1 MDRIAGRTAASL
13 GRSRWQ
19 TGPLAQRVSAGRTT
33 LGEDRGAARAGAV
46 AWAAGLVADS
56 RTVYLDTETTGLGRG
71 AEVVDIAVVGSDGR
85 VLFETLVRPQAPIP
99 SDASAIHGIFDGD
112 VADAPSWADIHDA
125 LCRLLAGRPVVVY
138 NASFD
143 RRIVVQCGERHGL
156 NVPDLAWHCAM
167 RRYAEFCGEWDARLG
182 RYRWQKLELAVAAF
196 GAAPGGH
203 RAAADALACRAVV
216 LGMAGATDP
225 WSGRA

>member
-1 MDRIAGRTAASL
+1 MDRLGGRTPASL
-13 GRSRWQ
+13 ERERWR
-19 TGPLAQRVSAGRTT
+19 TGALAQRVSAGRV
-33 LGEDRGAARAGAV
+33 GASPPAAEARAGAV
-46 AWAAGLVADS
+46 AWAIGLVANP
-56 RTVYLDTETTGLGRG
+56 RTVYLDTETTGLGRD
-71 AEVVDIAVVGSDGR
+71 AEVVDIAVAGNDGR
-85 VLFETLVRPQAPIP
+85 VLFETLVRPHAAIP
-99 SDASAIHGIFDGD
+99 PDASAIHGIFDAD
-112 VADAPSWADIHDA
+112 VVDAPRWADIHDT

-156 NVPDLAWHCAM
+156 SVPDIAWHCAM

-182 RYRWQKLELAVAAF
+182 RHRWQKLELAVAAF

-216 LGMAGATDP
+216 LGMAGQRE
-225 WSGRA
+225 SVVGSR